1 MKTCVI
7 RRKNQQEYDD
17 MMKMLRWLRLNYGSE
32 GFEGGWGADWAW
44 QYGNGA
50 ECVEFKFYDDRIA
63 TAFVLKYSNFIIN
76 HEYETV
82 HT

>member
-7 RRKNQQEYDD
+7 RRKSQREYDD

-32 GFEGGWGADWAW
+32 ELAGIWGADWAW
-44 QYGNGA
+44 YMGNGT
-50 ECVEFKFYDDRIA
+50 ECVEFRFNDDRIA
-63 TAFVLKYSNFIIN
+63 TAFVLKYSDFIIN
-76 HEYETV
+76 DEYETV